1 MSQYSFS
8 NVPIIKH
15 RRSQFDLSH
24 IVKTSGNVGTLYPL
38 DVQEVYPGD
47 SFKTDLSI
55 VSRLTST
62 FLKPVI
68 DNLFLDVYHFF
79 VPSRILY
86 DKWKN
91 IFGENTQSAWANPSQ
106 YDVPLVYGSFSDNPA
121 NNKIFIP
128 SKTVADYMGLP
139 VTPDGSFLS
148 QNVPISVLPFRAF
161 AKIYDDWFRDQNNVS
176 PMHVQTGES
185 VFSETPNTN
194 PWAPNNYFGMCPK
207 VAKLHDYF
215 TSCLP
220 APQKL
225 NEPVPIPLSAD
236 FAPVVT
242 RDEDVYLSSFGHTL
256 LRFGNVNESP
266 ISNPATLGLSP
277 TGSNSLIGNLRAY
290 PNGASGNP
298 NFGVVPLNLWADV
311 SKADGSI
318 SVSDLRLATQTQR
331 ILERDARSGSR
342 YIEYLRAA
350 FGVSAP
356 SAELQRSE
364 FLGGKRI
371 PISIT
376 QVTQTT
382 GSNNDTS
389 PLADVGAY
397 SLSGGRTRYNKGF
410 TEHGYVLTVFC
421 VRQFHT
427 YQQGIERFWTRHKR
441 FDFFDPAF
449 SNLSEQPVY
458 KSELFG
464 FGETYTTERQVF
476 GYQEAWADLRC
487 RQNKITGQL
496 RSAAAD
502 KLDMWHFG
510 DYYAN
515 APTLNPGFIEETP
528 QYVDR
533 AITVESSK
541 QDQFLFD
548 FYFKTRAYRT
558 LPVYSVPGLVD
569 HN

>member
-8 NVPIIKH
+8 SVPVIKH

-91 IFGENTQSAWANPSQ
+91 IFGENTQSAWANSSE
-106 YDVPLVYGSFSDNPA
+106 YEVPLVYGSNSASN
-121 NNKIFIP
+121 FITVY
-128 SKTVADYMGLP
+128 SKTVGDYLGLP
-139 VTPDGSFLS
+139 VSPNPDLPAISR
-148 QNVPISVLPFRAF
+148 NVPVSVLPFRAF

-176 PMHVQTGES
+176 PMHVQTGET
-185 VFSETPNTN
+185 VASEKPNFN
-194 PWAPNNYFGMCPK
+194 DWAPNNYFGKCPK

-220 APQKL
+220 APQKRM
-225 NEPVPIPLSAD
+225 EGVSIPLSAD

-242 RDEDVYLSSFGHTL
+242 RDVDAIYTSFDQPAF
-256 LRFGNVNESP
+256 RFGL
-266 ISNPATLGLSP
+266 ISETGSLPATSTLGLSQGSSPSFGTLRSYP
-277 TGSNSLIGNLRAY
+277 T
-290 PNGASGNP
+290 GASGTP
-298 NFGVVPLNLWADV
+298 NYGVVPLNLWADMSGAGGNV
-311 SKADGSI
+311 A
-318 SVSDLRLATQTQR
+318 DLRLATQMQR
-331 ILERDARSGSR
+331 IFERDARSGSR

-356 SAELQRSE
+356 NAELQRSE

-382 GSNNDTS
+382 GSNSEAS

-458 KSELFG
+458 KSELYA
-464 FGETYTTERQVF
+464 FGEANDVDRQVF

-496 RSAAAD
+496 RSAAGD